1 MFSLKSYLSNK
12 TQNKYILT
20 VYLKL
25 FCYLKSNK
33 LQSWFQTFYFLGL
46 ANPASCF
53 DGATVASLKCGSA
66 QNGAGS
72 GGTTNMDSPGPSV
85 VGEGERGYGSSTVLT
100 VVLSSMLSF
109 YLMVVQR

>member
-1 MFSLKSYLSNK
+1 MVSN
-12 TQNKYILT
+12 
-20 VYLKL
+20 
-25 FCYLKSNK
+25 F
-33 LQSWFQTFYFLGL
+33 FYFLGL

-72 GGTTNMDSPGPSV
+72 GGTTNIDSPGPSV
-85 VGEGERGYGSSTVLT
+85 VGEGERGYGSSTALT

-109 YLMVVQR
+109 YLMVVQRWE